1 MNLPSQAALA
11 RYGAVKV
18 TTASP
23 GHLLV
28 MLYDGLLRFLRE
40 GQAAMEKKERGKAGE
55 KVSRCHAILAHLLET
70 MDPTHNPA
78 LCAHLQPLY
87 IFCMQHLLKANL
99 EQDPEKLAEI
109 VRILTPLRDAWA
121 SAVAQL
127 AAASAGTK

>member
-1 MNLPSQAALA
+1 MNLPSQALA

-40 GQAAMEKKERGKAGE
+40 GQAAMLRKERGKAGE
-55 KVSRCHAILAHLLET
+55 KISRAHAILAHLLET
-70 MDPTHNPA
+70 LDPSHNAA

-87 IFCMQHLLKANL
+87 LFCMQHMRKANF
-99 EQDPEKLAEI
+99 EQDPEKLAEL
-109 VRILTPLRDAWA
+109 VRILAPLRDAWA
-121 SAVAQL
+121 TAVAQV
-127 AAASAGTK
+127 AAGR

>member
-1 MNLPSQAALA
+1 MNLPSQALA

-40 GQAAMEKKERGKAGE
+40 GEAAMQRKERGKAGE
-55 KVSRCHAILAHLLET
+55 KVSRAHAILVHLLET
-70 MDPTHNPA
+70 LDPTHNPQ

-87 IFCMQHLLKANL
+87 LFCMQHMLKANL
-99 EQDPEKLAEI
+99 EQDPTKLAEL
-109 VRILTPLRDAWA
+109 VRILVPLRDAWA
-121 SAVAQL
+121 SAVAQV
-127 AAASAGTK
+127 AAGK

>member
-1 MNLPSQAALA
+1 MNLPSHAALA

-55 KVSRCHAILAHLLET
+55 RISRAHAILAHLLET
-70 MDPTHNPA
+70 LDPSHNPA

-99 EQDPEKLAEI
+99 EQDPQKLADVI
-109 VRILTPLRDAWA
+109 RILTPLRDAWA
-121 SAVAQL
+121 TAVAQISG
-127 AAASAGTK
+127 AK